1 MNQGAVATELHLIH
15 AANLAFFSLIMII
28 ILRKPPRRQE
38 IFITLHSAIDTYMTI
53 RNFLIIMLCA
63 TVFSSCGEYQRAQK
77 STDYDYKLDF
87 AKRAFEQKKY
97 VQAATI
103 LQDVITVFKGTDKA
117 EDALYLLALSNY
129 ENKDYINSGAY
140 FKTYYNRYPRGK
152 YAELARFYSGYGY
165 YLDSPDPQLDQSD
178 TMKGIEELQA
188 FLDYYPKS
196 DKVSIAQ
203 NAIFELQDKLTLKE
217 LQNAQLY
224 YNLGNY
230 MGNNYEAAII
240 VAQNAIKNYPYSRYK
255 EDLELLVL
263 KSRYQEASQSVD
275 EKKAQRFRDVID
287 EYYSFINN
295 YPDSPNR
302 KEADNILKIAQNY
315 VNE

>member
-1 MNQGAVATELHLIH
+1 MRKFL
-15 AANLAFFSLIMII
+15 FI
-28 ILRKPPRRQE
+28 ILAG
-38 IFITLHSAIDTYMTI
+38 L
-53 RNFLIIMLCA
+53 ML
-63 TVFSSCGEYQRAQK
+63 TGCGEYQKAQK

-87 AKRAFEQKKY
+87 AKRAFEKKKY

-103 LQDVITVFKGTDKA
+103 LTDIVTVFKGSDKA
-117 EDALYLLALSNY
+117 EDALYLLALSHY
-129 ENKDYINSGAY
+129 ENKDYVNSGAY
-140 FKTYYNRYPRGK
+140 FKTYYDRYPKGK

-165 YLDSPDPQLDQSD
+165 YLDSPDVQLDQSG
-178 TMKGIEELQA
+178 TIKAIEELQA
-188 FLDYYPKS
+188 FLEYYPHS

-203 NAIFELQDKLTLKE
+203 NAIFELQDKLTLKQ

-230 MGNNYEAAII
+230 MGNNYESCVI
-240 VAQNAIKNYPYSRYK
+240 VAKNAIKDYPYSRYK
-255 EDLELLVL
+255 EDLEMLVL
-263 KSRYQEASQSVD
+263 KARFQEANQSVE
-275 EKKAQRFRDVID
+275 EKKQDRFRVVVD

-315 VNE
+315 IKE